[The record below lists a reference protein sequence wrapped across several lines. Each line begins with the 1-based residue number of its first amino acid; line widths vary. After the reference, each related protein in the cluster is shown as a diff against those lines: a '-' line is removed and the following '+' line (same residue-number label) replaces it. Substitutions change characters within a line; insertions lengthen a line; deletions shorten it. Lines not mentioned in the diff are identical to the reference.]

1 MNIEMEAMT
10 IDVNALQLL
19 PGPEGASG
27 LLPIKCTPGDKC
39 LDPTCVLTAHVVTT
53 GVG

>member
-1 MNIEMEAMT
+1 MN

-19 PGPEGASG
+19 PGPESVNG
-27 LLPIKCTPGDKC
+27 LLPPQCTPGDKC
-39 LDPTCVLTAHVVTT
+39 LDPTCILTAHVVTT

>member
-1 MNIEMEAMT
+1 MKEVKAMN

-19 PGPEGASG
+19 PGPEVASG
-27 LLPIKCTPGDKC
+27 LLLSQCTPGDKC
-39 LDPTCVLTAHVVTT
+39 LDPTCILTSHVVTT

>member
-1 MNIEMEAMT
+1 MNTEVKAT
-10 IDVNALQLL
+10 NIDVNALQLL

-27 LLPIKCTPGDKC
+27 LRPPPCTPGEKC
-39 LDPTCVLTAHVVTT
+39 LSPTCVLTWHVVTT